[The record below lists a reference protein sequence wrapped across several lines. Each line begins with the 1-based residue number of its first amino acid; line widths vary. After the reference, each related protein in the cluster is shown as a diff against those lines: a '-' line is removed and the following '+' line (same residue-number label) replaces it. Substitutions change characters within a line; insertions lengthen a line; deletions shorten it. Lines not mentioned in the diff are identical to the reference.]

1 MPECPR
7 TTTDQAS
14 AQSRFG
20 RGGIGRMLPVS
31 ALAGGPITEA
41 LPQPVFSRR
50 RHLGPSAH
58 TGYWYGACVYVLPLG
73 VFHSCQPG
81 WGWGWVTFQPGDC
94 FTRWHFLLRAPA
106 LQLQV
111 RPPLSYG
118 WACSKSESRACRE
131 HDGKVQV

>member
-7 TTTDQAS
+7 TTTDQVS

-20 RGGIGRMLPVS
+20 RGGIL
-31 ALAGGPITEA
+31 
-41 LPQPVFSRR
+41 
-50 RHLGPSAH
+50 SAH

-81 WGWGWVTFQPGDC
+81 LGWVTFQPGDC